1 MYLALYRKYRSKT
14 FDTVVGQKHVTEI
27 LKHQVKNNE
36 ISHAYLFSG
45 TRGTGKTSVA
55 KILSRAVNCLNPQDG
70 NPCNECNICKEIFKD
85 RLMDVVEMDAASN
98 NGVDDIRELKEKVI
112 YPPGLS
118 KYKVY
123 IIDEVHM
130 LSRGAFNALLKILE
144 EPPSHLIF
152 ILATTEPEKIPQ
164 TVLSRCQRFNFKRLS
179 VEEIKD
185 NLRYISIQEGK
196 TVEEEVF
203 TLIANNSDG
212 AMRDALSLL
221 DQCFSYDEEI
231 TYDRATDILGFT
243 DTEYIF
249 KLCNEIIEKNHIEAL
264 KVVDEVF
271 NQGKDLNQFIKDLA
285 FHFRNLL
292 ISSEMDN
299 TGNLIYS
306 KDIER
311 YKEQG
316 KKFGTSYILNAI
328 SIINELTS
336 QARYAM
342 DVRLVLEMGIVK
354 LIRINNSQLKS
365 VEEVKIEPRK
375 APVESK
381 KVEERKS
388 KEVKI
393 ENRQSEEVKVEIP
406 IKADI
411 INNVVKDEENFEIDN
426 TEKESNVNI
435 EIVKRDWK
443 EILQAIKGK
452 RRFDISALLHEA
464 VPLNYENRLLN
475 LGYDAKFDFHINVV
489 SKDENKTFIENV
501 LKEYY
506 NEDIR
511 VEVSLIDDSVDKRS
525 AIEKLEGLFGK
536 DIIERK

>member
-70 NPCNECNICKEIFKD
+70 NPCNECNICKEILKD

-231 TYDRATDILGFT
+231 TYDRAIEILGFT

-292 ISSEMDN
+292 ISSEVDN

-381 KVEERKS
+381 KAEERKPQ
-388 KEVKI
+388 EVKI

>member
-70 NPCNECNICKEIFKD
+70 NPCNECNICKEILKD
-85 RLMDVVEMDAASN
+85 RIMDVVEMDAASN
-98 NGVDDIRELKEKVI
+98 NGVDDIRELKEKVV
-112 YPPGLS
+112 YPPGMC

-231 TYDRATDILGFT
+231 TYDRATEILGFT

-264 KVVDEVF
+264 KVIDEVF
-271 NQGKDLNQFIKDLA
+271 NHGKDLNQFIKDLA

-292 ISSEMDN
+292 ISSEVDN

-316 KKFGTSYILNAI
+316 KKFGISYILNAI
-328 SIINELTS
+328 SIINELSS

-354 LIRINNSQLKS
+354 LIRINNLEMNN
-365 VEEVKIEPRK
+365 VEEVKIQ
-375 APVESK
+375 SK
-381 KVEERKS
+381 KEPVTSSKVHGKELNER
-388 KEVKI
+388 
-393 ENRQSEEVKVEIP
+393 KVEIP

-411 INNVVKDEENFEIDN
+411 INNVAKDEESVEIN
-426 TEKESNVNI
+426 NAQKTSNINI
-435 EIVKRDWK
+435 EIIKRDWK
-443 EILQAIKGK
+443 DILQVIKGK

-464 VPLNYENRLLN
+464 QPLSYENRLLN
-475 LGYDAKFDFHINVV
+475 LGYDVKFDFHINVV